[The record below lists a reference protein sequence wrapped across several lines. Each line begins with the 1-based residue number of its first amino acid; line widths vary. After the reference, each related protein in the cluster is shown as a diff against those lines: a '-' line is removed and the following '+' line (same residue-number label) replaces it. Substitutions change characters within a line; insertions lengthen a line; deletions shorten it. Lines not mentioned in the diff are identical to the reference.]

1 MPDFM
6 CAIEQR
12 LEGLPIAPA
21 RRTEIALE
29 LSQHLQ
35 DRYDEL
41 RAAGASHDDASREA
55 FAELDGTLSQQ
66 LAGVERHE
74 PRESAVLGRR
84 RGGASMIG
92 SIWQDVRYAARMA
105 RQAPAFTAVVVLT
118 LALAIG
124 ATTAIFSVA
133 DGVMLRPFPYPDI
146 DRIMILNETVRGGQS
161 LSVAWPNFQDWRD
174 QNEVFEQ
181 FGLYRAMTV
190 NLTGGD
196 QPERLNGTLV
206 SSEVFKALGIQAQA
220 GRTFLPQ
227 EDQPG
232 ADHVVVVSDRLWRSH
247 FNSDP
252 ALVGRTMILDGQAHA
267 IVGIVPPGMRFPSRL
282 TDVWLPLGLFVD
294 TFPADRGTH
303 PGLTV
308 IGKLKPG
315 VSLEQAN
322 ANMDA
327 IARRL
332 EKQYPMLNTDH
343 TAVILPYYEQ
353 IVQNIRPALLTLI
366 GAVGFVLLI
375 GCANL
380 ANLMLAR
387 ADRRQ
392 REIAVRAA
400 LGAEP
405 YRLFQQLLIESV
417 LLSLFGGA
425 LGALMA
431 VWGVNAFVASRPT
444 SIPRIDL
451 IAVDLRVLA
460 FTAAVSIIT
469 GILFGLAP
477 ALRASS
483 PDLLGSLKE
492 AARSSTSA
500 AGRRLRSGLVVA
512 EVALAL
518 VLLIGAGLMVKS
530 FGRLMALDLG
540 FNPARV
546 VTMRLALPGAKYP
559 ELARWLAFHQ
569 ELVSRIGSLP
579 AIEAAGLNS
588 AVPLEGGGAESEVIY
603 EGQPPPRSVQEPGT
617 MCLFQMSSPDYFRAM
632 GIPLL
637 KGRSFTEHDTAESSL
652 VAVVDDTL
660 VRRLFPNADPI
671 GKRIA
676 FEFRGHGP
684 DDPRPIW
691 REIVGVVRHVHHYGL
706 IGEPPNVQVYAPFQ
720 QIPIWFQQ
728 RRPSMA
734 LVARTTLDPERLAAS
749 IRREVA
755 ALDRDI
761 PIYRIQTMDTYLT
774 QNTEQSR
781 LSVMLLSVFSAL
793 ALVLAVLGIYGV
805 LSYVVGLRSQ
815 EIGIR
820 MALGATCDDVLRLIV
835 GHGMLL
841 ATVGIVLGLGASW
854 GITKSLGALLF
865 EVSPHDPATFA
876 LITLLL
882 AAVAFVACYLPGR
895 RATRVDP
902 AITLKSE

>member
-1 MPDFM
+1 M
-6 CAIEQR
+6 
-12 LEGLPIAPA
+12 
-21 RRTEIALE
+21 
-29 LSQHLQ
+29 
-35 DRYDEL
+35 
-41 RAAGASHDDASREA
+41 
-55 FAELDGTLSQQ
+55 
-66 LAGVERHE
+66 
-74 PRESAVLGRR
+74 
-84 RGGASMIG
+84 
-92 SIWQDVRYAARMA
+92 
-105 RQAPAFTAVVVLT
+105 
-118 LALAIG
+118 
-124 ATTAIFSVA
+124 
-133 DGVMLRPFPYPDI
+133 
-146 DRIMILNETVRGGQS
+146 
-161 LSVAWPNFQDWRD
+161 SVAWPNFQDWRD
-174 QNEVFEQ
+174 QNEVFEH
-181 FGLYRAMTV
+181 FGLYRSMTV

-196 QPERLNGTLV
+196 QPERLNGSLA
-206 SSEVFKALGIQAQA
+206 SSEVFKALGIQAQV

-232 ADHVVVVSDRLWRSH
+232 ADRAVVVSDRLWRSH
-247 FNSDP
+247 FSGDP
-252 ALVGRTMILDGQAHA
+252 ALVGRTMLLDGEPHV
-267 IVGIVPPGMRFPSRL
+267 IVGIAPPGMRFPSRV

-294 TFPADRGTH
+294 TFPSDRGAH

-315 VSLEQAN
+315 VGLKQAN

-332 EKQYPMLNTDH
+332 EKQYPMPNTDH
-343 TAVILPYYEQ
+343 TADILPYYEQ
-353 IVQNIRPALLTLI
+353 IVQNIRPALLTLV

-380 ANLMLAR
+380 ANLMLVR
-387 ADRRQ
+387 AGRRQ

-405 YRLFQQLLIESV
+405 YRLFQQLLVESV
-417 LLSLFGGA
+417 LLSLVGGA
-425 LGALMA
+425 LGALVAM
-431 VWGVNAFVASRPT
+431 WGVRAFVASRPT

-451 IAVDLRVLA
+451 VAVDLRVLT
-460 FTAAVSIIT
+460 FTAAVSLVT
-469 GILFGLAP
+469 GIVFGLAP

-483 PDLLGSLKE
+483 PDLLSSLNE
-492 AARSSTSA
+492 ATRSSASA
-500 AGRRLRSGLVVA
+500 GGRRLRSGLVVA
-512 EVALAL
+512 EVGLAL
-518 VLLIGAGLMVKS
+518 VLLIGAGLTVKS
-530 FGRLMALDLG
+530 FGRLMALNLG
-540 FNPARV
+540 FEPAHV
-546 VTMRLALPGAKYP
+546 VTMRLTLPSASYP
-559 ELARWLAFHQ
+559 ELPPWLAFHH
-569 ELVSRIGSLP
+569 ELVSRVGSLP
-579 AIEAAGLNS
+579 AVEAAGLNS

-603 EGQPPPRSVQEPGT
+603 EGQPPPQSVQEPGT
-617 MCLFQMSSPDYFRAM
+617 MCLFQTSSPDYFRAM

-637 KGRSFTEHDTAESSL
+637 KGRSFTEHDTADSSL

-660 VRRLFPNADPI
+660 VRKLFPNADPI

-691 REIVGVVRHVHHYGL
+691 REIVGVVRHVRHYGL
-706 IGEPPNVQVYAPFQ
+706 IGEPPNVQVYAPLQ
-720 QIPIWFQQ
+720 QIPIWFQE

-734 LVARTTLDPERLAAS
+734 LVARTTIEPERLAAS

-761 PIYRIQTMDTYLT
+761 PIYSVQTMDTYLT

-781 LSVMLLSVFSAL
+781 LSVTLLSVFSAL

-805 LSYVVGLRSQ
+805 LSYVVSLRSQ

-820 MALGATCDDVLRLIV
+820 MALGATGNDVLRLIV

-841 ATVGIVLGLGASW
+841 AAAGIGLGLGASW

-876 LITLLL
+876 SITLLL
-882 AAVAFVACYLPGR
+882 AAVAFVACYIPGR

-902 AITLKSE
+902 AITLRYE